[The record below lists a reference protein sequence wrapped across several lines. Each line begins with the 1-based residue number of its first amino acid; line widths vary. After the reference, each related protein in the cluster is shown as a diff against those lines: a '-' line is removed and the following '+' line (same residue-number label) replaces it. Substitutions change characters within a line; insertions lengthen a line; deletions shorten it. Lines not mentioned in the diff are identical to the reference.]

1 MVHDEIQ
8 ADVNATFVA
17 GGSQICKIIHGS
29 EFFLDFTEISNRIT
43 AVTASLWGVKKR
55 HQMQIINI
63 AFLNI
68 IQFGFQI
75 GKSTGKC
82 IDIHHHTG
90 KIIALVP
97 CRIFFTFQ
105 IRFFQ
110 CIATHV
116 VELLEYF
123 QKIVQVHRDIWIV
136 LIQFTV
142 EPFQFV
148 EMAGKTL
155 AVDAVVVA
163 FVFKSDRFGFC
174 SFDFDSLGFPGFHLN
189 RLSLF
194 CLDFDSF
201 SLLGFNFNRFGLF
214 CLDFSS
220 FGFLSLNFNRLSL
233 FCLDFDS
240 FSLLG
245 FNFNRFGLFCL
256 DFDSIS
262 FPGFYLNRF
271 GLFRFHL

>member
-1 MVHDEIQ
+1 MIFFFSISGTFCPFVIFGCMVHDEIQ

-17 GGSQICKIIHGS
+17 GSSQICKIIHGS

-43 AVTASLWGVKKR
+43 TVTASLRGVKKR

-194 CLDFDSF
+194 
-201 SLLGFNFNRFGLF
+201 RR
-214 CLDFSS
+214 DFSS
-220 FGFLSLNFNRLSL
+220 LGFLSLNFNRLSL

-256 DFDSIS
+256 NFNWFSLL
-262 FPGFYLNRF
+262 GLHLNRLNF
-271 GLFRFHL
+271 LSLHF

>member
-1 MVHDEIQ
+1 MIFFFSISGTFCPFVIFGCMVHDEIQ
-8 ADVNATFVA
+8 ADVNAAFVA
-17 GGSQICKIIHGS
+17 GCSQICKIIHGS

-43 AVTASLWGVKKR
+43 AVAASFRGVKKR

-110 CIATHV
+110 CITTHV

-123 QKIVQVHRDIWIV
+123 QKIVQVHCDIWIV

-155 AVDAVVVA
+155 TVNSVVIA
-163 FVFKSDRFGFC
+163 LIFKSDRIGFC
-174 SFDFDSLGFPGFHLN
+174 SLDFDSISFLSLNFNRFGLFCFDFDSISLLSLN
-189 RLSLF
+189 FNRFGLF

-201 SLLGFNFNRFGLF
+201 SFLGFNFNRFGLF
-214 CLDFSS
+214 CLDFNW
-220 FGFLSLNFNRLSL
+220 FSL
-233 FCLDFDS
+233 FCFH
-240 FSLLG
+240 
-245 FNFNRFGLFCL
+245 
-256 DFDSIS
+256 
-262 FPGFYLNRF
+262 LNR
-271 GLFRFHL
+271 LNLLSRHL

>member
-1 MVHDEIQ
+1 
-8 ADVNATFVA
+8 
-17 GGSQICKIIHGS
+17 
-29 EFFLDFTEISNRIT
+29 
-43 AVTASLWGVKKR
+43 
-55 HQMQIINI
+55 MQIVNI

-97 CRIFFTFQ
+97 CRIFFAFQ

-110 CIATHV
+110 SIATHV

-123 QKIVQVHRDIWIV
+123 QKIVQVHCDIWIV

-155 AVDAVVVA
+155 TVNSVVIA
-163 FVFKSDRFGFC
+163 FIFKSDRIGFC
-174 SFDFDSLGFPGFHLN
+174 SLDFDSLGFLGFHLN

-194 CLDFDSF
+194 
-201 SLLGFNFNRFGLF
+201 RR
-214 CLDFSS
+214 DFSS
-220 FGFLSLNFNRLSL
+220 LGFLSLNFNRLSL

-256 DFDSIS
+256 NFNWFSLL
-262 FPGFYLNRF
+262 GLHLNRLNF
-271 GLFRFHL
+271 LSLHF

>member
-1 MVHDEIQ
+1 M
-8 ADVNATFVA
+8 
-17 GGSQICKIIHGS
+17 
-29 EFFLDFTEISNRIT
+29 
-43 AVTASLWGVKKR
+43 
-55 HQMQIINI
+55 
-63 AFLNI
+63 
-68 IQFGFQI
+68 

-189 RLSLF
+189 RLSL
-194 CLDFDSF
+194 C
-201 SLLGFNFNRFGLF
+201 RR
-214 CLDFSS
+214 DFSS
-220 FGFLSLNFNRLSL
+220 LGFLSLNFNRLSL